1 MNIKRRQKRIFGLFI
16 VIILAFTGII
26 VRLSYIKII
35 KNNEYYNLA
44 IGLWTRSAPITGSR
58 GNIYDRNGQLIVGN
72 YLTPSVVAIPRQVED
87 VDFTAMV
94 LAQIL
99 RCSELSLKNHLH
111 KHVSVEIIKPEGRK
125 IDIETAVAIAKANL
139 KGIYVVGDTTRQY
152 PYQTSLAQVLG
163 IVGIDNQGITGIE
176 YMYDENLKGG
186 SGALQVFTDAHGNEM
201 VDMTSLYASTTNGH
215 DVYLTI
221 DLDLQLSMERV
232 LDNAMVR
239 YNPEEIIALAINPQT
254 SEILGMAS
262 RPTFNP
268 RNYQD
273 YPQEV
278 YNRNLP
284 IWKSYEPGSTFK
296 ICTFSAGLEEKVFTL
311 EEGFYDPG
319 YAIVDGTRIRDW
331 KAGGH
336 GKETFLE
343 VIQNSCN
350 PGFVTIG
357 LRLGKER
364 LFSYLRAFGF
374 GSKTGVDLLGES
386 TGILFDETKIGNVEL
401 ATASFG
407 QGNSVTMIQLINAAS
422 AAVNGGLL
430 RKPYILKMIKNGNE
444 VILENEPVVIR
455 RVISEE
461 TSKLVAHAVESVVS
475 LGTGRGA
482 YIEGYRVGG
491 KTGTAQIAENGHYVQ
506 GKYIL
511 SFLGIAPMNHP
522 EVAVMVAIVAPKN
535 TIQYGGVVAAPMVK
549 EILTESFSILNINKR
564 DDGIPLNV
572 RYWIDKNIY
581 VVDDYVG
588 MTIGKIPKTS
598 NYQFLIQ
605 GDGLKVIAQLPEAGD
620 KIIEGGYVI
629 LYT

>member
-1 MNIKRRQKRIFGLFI
+1 MNKKKQQKRIFGLFI
-16 VIILAFTGII
+16 VIILAFTAII
-26 VRLSYIKII
+26 VRLSYIKIV
-35 KNNEYYNLA
+35 KNNEYYDLA
-44 IGLWTRSAPITGSR
+44 IDLWTRSAPISGGR

-72 YLTPSVVAIPRQVED
+72 YLTPSLVAIPRQVDD
-87 VDFTAMV
+87 VNHTAMV
-94 LAQIL
+94 LSQIL
-99 RCSELSLKNHLH
+99 HCSEQAIATHLR

-125 IDIETAVAIAKANL
+125 ISVEDAVIIAKANL
-139 KGIYVVGDTTRQY
+139 KGIYVVGDTTRFY

-176 YMYDENLKGG
+176 YMYDENLQGG
-186 SGALQVFTDAHGNEM
+186 RGALQVFTDAHGNEM
-201 VDMTSLYASTTNGH
+201 VDMTSLYASTANGH
-215 DVYLTI
+215 DVYLTV

-268 RNYQD
+268 SHYQD
-273 YPQEV
+273 YPQEI

-284 IWKSYEPGSTFK
+284 IWKSYEPGSTLK
-296 ICTFSAGLEEKVFTL
+296 ILTFASGLEENVFTL
-311 EEGFYDPG
+311 DEGFYDPG

-364 LFSYLRAFGF
+364 LFSYLRAFGL
-374 GSKTGVDLLGES
+374 GSKTGIDLLGES
-386 TGILFDETKIGNVEL
+386 TGILFDESKIGNVEL

-407 QGNSVTMIQLINAAS
+407 QGNSVTMIQLLNAAC

-430 RKPYILKMIKNGNE
+430 RKPYILKAIKNNDE
-444 VILENEPVVIR
+444 IIYANEPVVVR
-455 RVISEE
+455 RVIKEE
-461 TSKLVAHAVESVVS
+461 TSKLVAHSIESVVS

-522 EVAVMVAIVAPKN
+522 EIAVMIAIVNPKN

-549 EILTESFSILNINKR
+549 EILTESFSILNINKQN
-564 DDGIPLNV
+564 DGIPLNV

-581 VVDDYVG
+581 TVNDYVG
-588 MTIGKIPKTS
+588 MTVGKITRNA
-598 NYQFLIQ
+598 NYQFLVQ
-605 GDGLKVIAQLPEAGD
+605 GNGLKVIAQLPEAGD
-620 KIIEGGYVI
+620 RIIEGGYVI

>member
-99 RCSELSLKNHLH
+99 RCSELSLKTHLH